1 MGLNVGDIC
10 EEIPEGLAVEN
21 TGKETAEHLA
31 AEGLGGATDASE
43 GEALAGHTEEA
54 GRVND
59 DQAINDPGNR
69 EEAEVIE
76 PREGEAVAAEAVVV
90 ADDSN
95 ASSVDAAAAANIP
108 KDARKHDGGAVA
120 PVPRPDDA
128 ETAAEVRVAA
138 VASVAIR
145 PALVSYR
152 RRSDAS
158 RAGAARG
165 ASDSAPVGPEWRIPA
180 KHHWNPDSASSRGL
194 CSGHL
199 RYVRQT
205 KLGWDILAYN
215 TINEDS
221 VPREEF
227 VMDGQL
233 KLERVGDTQGRA
245 GRAMLYA
252 LPPMP
257 DPFWSSADK
266 ERYYVDALNAA
277 DRTQGNERVP
287 SILLYNVHDNL
298 EVQHID
304 LQKFCIQVCTEQ
316 SERYGAYFNRPPKS
330 PADAGRALSRTM
342 WKLSN
347 KMRNALRGSDQQAP
361 PMDLGG
367 WMLAGHLAAWFGHT
381 VEDLWVAAAI
391 TAKPRFQCA
400 GLFKKDGKCALAV
413 VAFRCMSGHF
423 SRFVDPRRVY
433 RRLRLSEVGQELALM
448 HHKNRH
454 QTPSRNPLGRAEA
467 WRECISP

>member
-1 MGLNVGDIC
+1 MAILKQRIDDRVAQVVAASDSESDDKMTTAACEGEAVASAMELDDLAAVGLVTEDSRENNIEESGGEEVGEAPVAAENAKAPGADMMAVDEPREEHYKETDGASEGEAVAETEGSYNQDLDEETAVGLNVGDIC

-108 KDARKHDGGAVA
+108 KDTRKHDGGAVA

-158 RAGAARG
+158 RAGAARR

-233 KLERVGDTQGRA
+233 KLERVGETQGRA
-245 GRAMLYA
+245 GKGHVVRI
-252 LPPMP
+252 
-257 DPFWSSADK
+257 
-266 ERYYVDALNAA
+266 AA
-277 DRTQGNERVP
+277 DVRPV
-287 SILLYNVHDNL
+287 L
-298 EVQHID
+298 E
-304 LQKFCIQVCTEQ
+304 
-316 SERYGAYFNRPPKS
+316 
-330 PADAGRALSRTM
+330 
-342 WKLSN
+342 
-347 KMRNALRGSDQQAP
+347 
-361 PMDLGG
+361 LG
-367 WMLAGHLAAWFGHT
+367 
-381 VEDLWVAAAI
+381 
-391 TAKPRFQCA
+391 
-400 GLFKKDGKCALAV
+400 
-413 VAFRCMSGHF
+413 
-423 SRFVDPRRVY
+423 
-433 RRLRLSEVGQELALM
+433 
-448 HHKNRH
+448 
-454 QTPSRNPLGRAEA
+454 
-467 WRECISP
+467 